1 MSEGQRGED
10 CIKSNKMAEEIENE
24 MQEAEEQQ
32 VTAKAEPTAKP
43 KQRGLSSILGKL
55 DSLSENGLKRV
66 LFNLPFVLFLVMLAA
81 MHIASNHMAENYA
94 RRITKTEKEVKL
106 LRWQYM
112 TTASGL
118 MLRSKQ
124 SRVAQMVDTLG
135 VRELRIP
142 PFKIEVKKD

>member
-1 MSEGQRGED
+1 
-10 CIKSNKMAEEIENE
+10 MAEETEDIIQDDETF
-24 MQEAEEQQ
+24 
-32 VTAKAEPTAKP
+32 TAPAAKP
-43 KQRGLSSILGKL
+43 EKAAPKKRGLASLLGKL
-55 DSLSENGLKRV
+55 DSVSESGLKKV
-66 LFNLPFVLFLVMLAA
+66 LFNMPFVLFLVMLAA
-81 MHIASNHMAENYA
+81 LHIASNHMAENYA

-124 SRVAQMVDTLG
+124 SRVAKMVDTLG

-142 PFKIEVKKD
+142 PYKIEVKKD

>member
-10 CIKSNKMAEEIENE
+10 CIKSNKMSEGLENE
-24 MQEAEEQQ
+24 MQTEEP
-32 VTAKAEPTAKP
+32 VLASPSGTGGVAP
-43 KQRGLSSILGKL
+43 KQRGLASILGKL
-55 DSLSENGLKRV
+55 DSLSETGLKKV

-81 MHIASNHMAENYA
+81 LHIASNHVAENYA

>member
-1 MSEGQRGED
+1 V
-10 CIKSNKMAEEIENE
+10 AEELENE
-24 MQEAEEQQ
+24 MQAANEQP
-32 VTAKAEPTAKP
+32 VTAKAETAAAP
-43 KQRGLSSILGKL
+43 KQRGLASILGKL
-55 DSLSENGLKRV
+55 DSLSETGLKRV

>member
-1 MSEGQRGED
+1 
-10 CIKSNKMAEEIENE
+10 MAEETEEI
-24 MQEAEEQQ
+24 MQNAEEQN
-32 VTAKAEPTAKP
+32 ASPTGEANVSPKP
-43 KQRGLSSILGKL
+43 RGLSSLLGKL
-55 DSLSENGLKRV
+55 DSVSETGLKKV

-81 MHIASNHMAENYA
+81 LHIASNHVAENYA

>member
-1 MSEGQRGED
+1 
-10 CIKSNKMAEEIENE
+10 MAEETEDIIQDDETF
-24 MQEAEEQQ
+24 
-32 VTAKAEPTAKP
+32 TAPAAKP
-43 KQRGLSSILGKL
+43 EKTAPKKRGLASLLGKL
-55 DSLSENGLKRV
+55 DSVSESGLKKV
-66 LFNLPFVLFLVMLAA
+66 LFNMPFVLFLVMLAA
-81 MHIASNHMAENYA
+81 LHIASNHMAENYA

-124 SRVAQMVDTLG
+124 SRAAKMVDTLG

-142 PFKIEVKKD
+142 PYKIEVKKD

>member
-1 MSEGQRGED
+1 V
-10 CIKSNKMAEEIENE
+10 AEEIE
-24 MQEAEEQQ
+24 QEAQNTAEQTNP
-32 VTAKAEPTAKP
+32 VLASPSGKGGAG
-43 KQRGLSSILGKL
+43 GLSSMLGKL
-55 DSLSENGLKRV
+55 DSLSETGLKKV
-66 LFNLPFVLFLVMLAA
+66 LFNMPFVLFLVMLAA
-81 MHIASNHMAENYA
+81 LRITSNHIAENYA